1 MVFQLLKQFY
11 IDIVRIVTFLLHDFD
26 VVGTILNITLQ
37 NVLLVEQL
45 LVLLLEAGHFL
56 YK

>member
-11 IDIVRIVTFLLHDFD
+11 VYIVRIVTFLLYDFD

-45 LVLLLEAGHFL
+45 LVLLLETSHFL

>member
-37 NVLLVEQL
+37 NVLLVEQF
-45 LVLLLEAGHFL
+45 LVLLLETSHFL

>member
-11 IDIVRIVTFLLHDFD
+11 IDIVRIVTFLLHYFD

>member
-11 IDIVRIVTFLLHDFD
+11 VYIVRIVTFLLHDFD